1 MQLHMMSFVSSCIF
15 KQNRWHSSIF
25 ITFFCFS
32 HVKAVTGMAR
42 PEMESRVDDRNP
54 GAPNSCRMEVLRHL
68 PSGSIVPPCHR
79 YRTIATQTSTVTAPL
94 PHVPTQD
101 AFSSDSVQQQDSL
114 LRDNT
119 GKALQ
124 HSDHAAEL
132 MFMRCASVEIISII
146 YLNEIQKT
154 KSMAL
159 TPRVKMQQM
168 WLPAPPQSE
177 SSV

>member
-1 MQLHMMSFVSSCIF
+1 MFS
-15 KQNRWHSSIF
+15 
-25 ITFFCFS
+25 ITFFGFS

-54 GAPNSCRMEVLRHL
+54 GAPNSCRMEALRQDAW
-68 PSGSIVPPCHR
+68 PSGSIVQPCHR
-79 YRTIATQTSTVTAPL
+79 HRTIATQTSTVSAPL
-94 PHVPTQD
+94 PYVPTQD

-124 HSDHAAEL
+124 HSDHASEL
-132 MFMRCASVEIISII
+132 MFMQCALVEIISII
-146 YLNEIQKT
+146 YLNEIPKI

-159 TPRVKMQQM
+159 TPRVKIQQM
-168 WLPAPPQSE
+168 
-177 SSV
+177 